1 MAKIEERE
9 LEGHRDQIIADVKKL
24 VEKYRRDIRLGRTGH
39 RPSRRG

>member
-1 MAKIEERE
+1 
-9 LEGHRDQIIADVKKL
+9 VKKL